1 VEGVGVVRVLV
12 TGHLGYI
19 GSVTVPAL
27 LASGH
32 DVVGL
37 DTGFYDGCD
46 FEPLE
51 AQVPELR
58 LDVRDVGPRELDGI
72 DAVVHLAALS
82 NDPMGALNPA
92 LTEEINYAA
101 TVSLGRAARDAGVR
115 RFVLASSCSM
125 YGSGGG
131 AGALDETAPLAP
143 LTEYAVS
150 KVRSEN
156 GLLELASDTFSPI
169 FMRNAT
175 AYGVSPRL
183 RVDLVVN
190 NLVGWATTTG
200 TIRILS
206 DGTPWRPLV
215 HIRDIATAAVH
226 LLEAPRE
233 LVHGEAFNVGP
244 MDENYQVSKIAELVR
259 RTVDGCD
266 VEFAGN
272 GDPDLRTYRVDFGKL
287 ARTLPDCSLSWTVA
301 RGVDELAGAYAR
313 AGLSVDEFE
322 GSRYT
327 RLKHLQALL
336 DEGRLSAELRWR

>member
-1 VEGVGVVRVLV
+1 MRVLV

-27 LASGH
+27 IANGH
-32 DVVGL
+32 EVVGL

-51 AQVPELR
+51 AEVPLLR
-58 LDVRDVGPRELDGI
+58 MDVRDVGPGDLDGV
-72 DAVVHLAALS
+72 DAIVHLAALS
-82 NDPMGALNPA
+82 NDPLGALSPE

-101 TVSLGRAARDAGVR
+101 TVSLGRAAREAGVR

-125 YGSGGG
+125 YGSGAGL
-131 AGALDETAPLAP
+131 GALDETAPLAP
-143 LTEYAVS
+143 LTEYALS
-150 KVRSEN
+150 KVRSESA
-156 GLLELASDTFSPI
+156 LLELASETFSPI

-190 NLVGWATTTG
+190 NLVGWAATTG

-215 HIRDIATAAVH
+215 HIRDIATATVH
-226 LLEAPRE
+226 LLEAPRD
-233 LVHGEAFNVGP
+233 LVHGEAFNIGP
-244 MDENYQVSKIAELVR
+244 IDENYQVSDVAELVR
-259 RTVDGCD
+259 RRVDGCS

-287 ARTLPDCSLSWTVA
+287 ARTLPECSLSWTVA
-301 RGVDELAGAYAR
+301 RGVDELATAYSRAR
-313 AGLSVDEFE
+313 LSVDEFE
-322 GSRYT
+322 GPQYT
-327 RLKHLQALL
+327 RLKHLQELL
-336 DEGRLSAELRWR
+336 DAGRLSAELRWR